1 MELYITDLD
10 GTLLDNGAKLSHR
23 SAALL
28 NKAAAAGVC
37 FTAATA
43 RTLATVRVIL
53 RELDLRL
60 PVILMNGVLI
70 YDISACKYVFSA
82 FIGEHRIES
91 IAALLESFGAE
102 AFVYTVEN
110 DEMHTYYR
118 RLKTQ
123 AMRDFYETRRKK
135 YYKSFSRISDIREIS
150 ADRIIYFTL
159 IDTFETLSPV
169 YKAVSQLDGLEI
181 TFYRDNYSDDLWY
194 MEIFSQSASKKK
206 AVEWLRKSLSAD
218 RVICF
223 GDNLNDIPMFEAADH
238 SVAVA
243 NAVRE
248 TINAADEVIGSNL
261 EDAVA
266 EYIFK
271 QKGLT

>member
-10 GTLLDNGAKLSHR
+10 GTLLDNSARLSQR
-23 SAALL
+23 SVQLL
-28 NKAAAAGVC
+28 NAAVGAGAC
-37 FTAATA
+37 FTVATA

-53 RELDLRL
+53 QGLDLRL

-70 YDISACKYVFSA
+70 YDVSAQKYVFSA
-82 FIGEHRIES
+82 FIGEQRIES
-91 IAALLESFGAE
+91 IVGLLESFGAE
-102 AFVYTVEN
+102 PFVYTIEN

-118 RLKTQ
+118 CLKTP
-123 AMRDFYETRRKK
+123 AMKDFYETRRKK
-135 YYKSFSRISDIREIS
+135 YYKSFSQVSDIRGVA

-159 IDTFETLSPV
+159 IDTFEALSPL
-169 YKAVSQLDGLEI
+169 YRAVSKLDGLEI
-181 TFYRDNYSDDLWY
+181 TFYRDNYSESLWY
-194 MEIFSQSASKKK
+194 MEIFSQDASKKK
-206 AVEWLRKSLSAD
+206 AVEWLREKLSAD
-218 RVICF
+218 RVVCF

-243 NAVRE
+243 NAVHE
-248 TINAADEVIGSNL
+248 TMNAADEVIGANT
-261 EDAVA
+261 DNAVA